1 MRVHVPGL
9 APLLFCLMALFA
21 APAAASGSITD
32 NVVETRLDNGLTVLV
47 LEDRRAPVV
56 STQIWY
62 RVGSADE
69 YGGVTGI
76 SHMLEHMMFRGSE
89 AFEPGEFSRVVS
101 RLGGRENAFVG
112 RDYTGYHQ
120 LLGSDHWETLL
131 EMEAERMQ
139 HLRLT
144 EEEFLPER
152 EVVREERRQRVED
165 RPNARLREAFMAAA
179 FHADPYGQPVIG
191 WMSDIDEYSVE
202 ALQDWYDTWYT
213 PDNAVVAVVGDV
225 DADAVVAAAERHFGD
240 IPAGAGGERP
250 ARSEPPQTGERRIT
264 VQVPAE
270 LPYVMMGWKAP
281 SLNSLEEP
289 DDAYALLV
297 LEGVLS
303 SGEASRLARE
313 LERGREIAG
322 SASASY
328 SPFTRRDGLFMLGG
342 VPAADTDP
350 GELEAALRE
359 QIERLREEPVGEDE
373 LERVQARVVASE
385 VYGRDSVHAQASQ
398 LAMLETV
405 GIGWQE
411 LGAFV
416 ERVRAVTAEDVRRV
430 AQEYLVPET
439 LTVGIL
445 DPLPLDERE
454 SEEPAAEYGGA
465 L

>member
-1 MRVHVPGL
+1 MRVHIAGLVPF
-9 APLLFCLMALFA
+9 LFCLTALFV
-21 APAAASGSITD
+21 APAAVAGSITD
-32 NVVETRLDNGLTVLV
+32 KVVETRLDNGLTVLV

-62 RVGSADE
+62 RVGAADE

-89 AFEPGEFSRVVS
+89 AYGPGEFSRIVS
-101 RLGGRENAFVG
+101 SLGGRDNAFVA

-120 LLGSDHWETLL
+120 LIGRDHWQVML

-152 EVVREERRQRVED
+152 EVVREERRQRVDD
-165 RPNARLREAFMAAA
+165 RPNARLREAFMATA
-179 FHADPYGQPVIG
+179 FHAAPYGQPVIG
-191 WMSDIDEYSVE
+191 WMSDIDEYSVA

-225 DADAVVAAAERHFGD
+225 DADAVVVAAREHFGD
-240 IPAGAGGERP
+240 IPAGPGVQRP
-250 ARSEPPQTGERRIT
+250 ARGEPPQTGERRIT

-281 SLNSLEEP
+281 SLNSLDDP
-289 DDAYALLV
+289 GDAYALLV
-297 LEGVLS
+297 LEGVLA

-342 VPAADTDP
+342 VPAGDADVAT
-350 GELEAALRE
+350 LEAALRE
-359 QIERLREEPVGEDE
+359 QIERLREELVGEDE

-405 GIGWQE
+405 GIGWRE
-411 LGAFV
+411 LGQFV
-416 ERVRAVTAEDVRRV
+416 DRVRAVTAEDVRRV

-439 LTVGIL
+439 LTVGVL
-445 DPLPLDERE
+445 EPLPLDERE
-454 SEEPAAEYGGA
+454 PERPAASTGGER
-465 L
+465 